1 MLCYVSRGWWIWL
14 ASAYYMQRLFG
25 LQLDIS
31 GLWWNKWFLSGVSLL
46 EGSLSL
52 ILLVRLLYF
61 LYCANGPNH
70 GVYGV
75 MAGYIS
81 YVAQFSSGLHNL
93 SLLHPGYVLRPKG
106 YKCVFGK
113 VKHRISPGIR
123 TWSCIKDELAFSKR
137 HPQCSLKTAGLG
149 PSLASAPKKT
159 FSWLHG
165 AMSSWF
171 SIS

>member
-1 MLCYVSRGWWIWL
+1 M

-75 MAGYIS
+75 MAGYIYPTS
-81 YVAQFSSGLHNL
+81 PNSFGDCIISHCCTQAMYSGPKATNVFLEKLNI
-93 SLLHPGYVLRPKG
+93 GYPQEYAL
-106 YKCVFGK
+106 
-113 VKHRISPGIR
+113 
-123 TWSCIKDELAFSKR
+123 EAASKMSWHSVNDTR
-137 HPQCSLKTAGLG
+137 
-149 PSLASAPKKT
+149 SA
-159 FSWLHG
+159 L
-165 AMSSWF
+165 
-171 SIS
+171 